1 MGMEVIGIVHME
13 IIEIVYLVC
22 FFLGLGF
29 AIISGLL
36 SGVFSGGAEAHVDVG
51 GGGDVDM
58 GGGHGDAGHGAAMD
72 GTVHFS
78 PMSPVVLAMFIA
90 TFGGSGIIFKKVL
103 ALPLAAHIPLAL
115 VSALGIAACVFYLFY
130 KVFAITQSS
139 SEAHASEVIGMEA
152 EVTVPIPNGGL
163 GEIAYTIA
171 GSRYTNPARTGDGKE
186 LPAHAMVKIVKL
198 VGNTYIV
205 QKSQ

>member
-1 MGMEVIGIVHME
+1 M
-13 IIEIVYLVC
+13 
-22 FFLGLGF
+22 GLGF
-29 AIISGLL
+29 AILSGLL

-51 GGGDVDM
+51 GVHVDA
-58 GGGHGDAGHGAAMD
+58 GGHGDAGHGGSMD

-78 PMSPVVLAMFIA
+78 PLSPVVLAMFIA

-103 ALPLAAHIPLAL
+103 ALPTAAHIPLAL
-115 VSALGIAACVFYLFY
+115 VSALGVAAAVFYLFY
-130 KVFAITQSS
+130 KIFAVSQSS
-139 SEAHASEVIGMEA
+139 SEAHVTEVVGMEA

-163 GEIAYTIA
+163 GEVAYTVS
-171 GSRYTNPARTGDGKE
+171 GSRYTNPARTADGKE
-186 LPAHAMVKIVKL
+186 LPAHAMVKVVKL